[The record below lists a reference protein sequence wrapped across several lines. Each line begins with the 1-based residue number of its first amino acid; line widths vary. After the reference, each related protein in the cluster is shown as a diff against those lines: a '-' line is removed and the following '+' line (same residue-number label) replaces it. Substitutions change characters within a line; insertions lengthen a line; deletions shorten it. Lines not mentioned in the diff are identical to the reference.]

1 MPLVTQVFGRVFC
14 FFIHPTNTFWGPIL
28 CQTLFSMMEIYQWEK
43 EPNILGLKEYI
54 FEWWKEVIEKI
65 RKLSSMLDSN
75 KFLGKLGR
83 EWVACEGQ
91 LSLRNQYMN

>member
-1 MPLVTQVFGRVFC
+1 
-14 FFIHPTNTFWGPIL
+14 
-28 CQTLFSMMEIYQWEK
+28 
-43 EPNILGLKEYI
+43 
-54 FEWWKEVIEKI
+54 
-65 RKLSSMLDSN
+65 MLDSN